1 MSYIELLLIGISLC
15 FDTFAVS
22 LTGGIC
28 MKIKPN
34 VWQTIRIFMTFA
46 PFQMGLTLVGWLL
59 GTGFYNY
66 IEKIDHWV
74 AFSLLMYIGGGM
86 LIGGVKGKEREEC
99 CCEERSNS
107 RADLLKAGN
116 LCILAIATSIDALAV
131 GISLAMVSLTICKIV
146 VAMLSIF
153 VFTALASYIGL
164 NGGRALGDRLGN
176 KPEILGGAILVAIG
190 VKILLE
196 HLVF

>member
-1 MSYIELLLIGISLC
+1 MGTLELLLLAVGLAM
-15 FDTFAVS
+15 DAFAVAICKGLALEKIS
-22 LTGGIC
+22 WKEMAIVGAWFGI
-28 MKIKPN
+28 
-34 VWQTIRIFMTFA
+34 
-46 PFQMGLTLVGWLL
+46 FQGLMPAIGWLL
-59 GTGFYNY
+59 GSAFEQY
-66 IEKIDHWV
+66 IVAFDHWI
-74 AFSLLMYIGGGM
+74 AFILLS
-86 LIGGVKGKEREEC
+86 LIGINMIREALSKEEEC
-99 CCEERSNS
+99 ADCSLGF
-107 RADLLKAGN
+107 RAMLV
-116 LCILAIATSIDALAV
+116 LAIATSIDALAV